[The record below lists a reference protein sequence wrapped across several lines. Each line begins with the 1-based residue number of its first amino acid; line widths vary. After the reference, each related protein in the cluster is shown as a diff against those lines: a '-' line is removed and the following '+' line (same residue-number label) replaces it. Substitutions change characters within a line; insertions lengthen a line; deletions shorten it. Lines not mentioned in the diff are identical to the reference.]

1 METLR
6 DLDLVRALPA
16 QAHPTEVRAAKD
28 DSGSLGRL
36 VVRFSPFD
44 TWYEINSV
52 YEGRFLERT
61 VPGAFTKTMQE
72 SRDSIR
78 VQFDH
83 GHDTAVGSRVLGKV
97 ADLREDEDGA
107 VLEADLFDTSYNRDL
122 LPGLQA
128 NAYGSSFRFRA
139 IKDSWTDDPGRS
151 EHNPDGIPERTLTE
165 VRMFEAGPV
174 VFGASPTAS
183 AGMRSMTDAFWERER
198 SRAASP
204 QVEELLARAR
214 ELRAPKTVVH
224 VPAPGF
230 VGTPDQIAAALA
242 DVLDRNGRTS
252 LAFEAAT
259 GTSEPVEAARTTDDE
274 PATRHSS
281 GYLPHQRRAL
291 IHPILSRKDTP

>member
-1 METLR
+1 VETIR

-16 QAHPTEVRAAKD
+16 QAHPTEVRASKEGD
-28 DSGSLGRL
+28 GTLGRL

-61 VPGAFTKTMQE
+61 VAGAFTKTMQE

-97 ADLREDEDGA
+97 ADLREDADGA

-122 LPGLQA
+122 VPGLQA

-139 IKDSWTDDPGRS
+139 IKDAWTDDPGRS

-198 SRAASP
+198 ARAASP

-214 ELRAPKTVVH
+214 DLRDPKPTATVIDLAPAIPTE
-224 VPAPGF
+224 
-230 VGTPDQIAAALA
+230 
-242 DVLDRNGRTS
+242 RTS
-252 LAFEAAT
+252 PATEAGQT
-259 GTSEPVEAARTTDDE
+259 TSEPVEAARTTDDE